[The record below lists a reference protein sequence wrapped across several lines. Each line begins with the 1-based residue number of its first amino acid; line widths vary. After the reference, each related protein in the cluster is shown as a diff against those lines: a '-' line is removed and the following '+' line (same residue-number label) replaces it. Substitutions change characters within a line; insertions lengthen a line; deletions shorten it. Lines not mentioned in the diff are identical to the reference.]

1 MRALGAPFSPAESEE
16 FLRLARTLVKRRVKF
31 RHMGRDAITGMDC
44 AGMPLWIAETMGKPT
59 VDLPAYGREPHK
71 DGLRDALNANLGAP
85 IPLIQLRPSDVVLM
99 RFAGDPRH
107 VGILG
112 DYPESGLSLIHIHS
126 TLKFAAEH
134 RLDDSWRKNIVA
146 GWRP

>member
-1 MRALGAPFSPAESEE
+1 MRALGEPFTPEESAE
-16 FLRLARTLVKRRVKF
+16 FLRLARTLVRRRVKF
-31 RHMGRDAITGMDC
+31 RHMGRDPRTGMDC
-44 AGMPLWIAETMGKPT
+44 AGMPLWIADTMGKPT
-59 VDLPAYGREPHK
+59 VDISAYGREPHR
-71 DGLRDALNANLGAP
+71 DGLREALNANLGHP
-85 IPLIQLRPSDVVLM
+85 VSLPSLRPSDVVLM

-112 DYPESGLSLIHIHS
+112 DYPEGGLSLIHIHS